1 VNSTAASL
9 PQESNPSRTGAA
21 GRLQV
26 PRWMVWGVGVAIVLT
41 YLCLLGGFSLAE
53 PDEPRYAEIARE
65 MIELRDW
72 VTPHLNYVKYFEK
85 PPLVY
90 WLTAIN
96 FELFGMSE
104 FVARLWPAL
113 FGLSGIALAY
123 MLGRSMYGLWT
134 GYAAAALLATTPFYF
149 GLSQVLILDM
159 PLTALMTLGLAAFW
173 FAYEHPSRRSQRRGP
188 PQGERKGSLEDNDRT
203 ARREEPPSPGG
214 VSKPVL
220 SAVEG
225 GARVRRQGL
234 LLLLYV
240 ATALGVLTKGPVA
253 AVLTAAIIVLF
264 LAVRRDLRALRWL
277 LWPPGIVAF
286 LAITLPWFVLV
297 SRRNP
302 EFLDFFIVDQHIK
315 RFLVS
320 HEHRQGPWFF
330 FPIVWAAILPWSA
343 FALFAPGMLR
353 RFGMQLVRRRL
364 SAATLFCV
372 VWSGAV
378 FAFFSLSGSK
388 LATYVLPIFCPL
400 AILAARFFERVLEE
414 NQHRI
419 LVRGCVALL
428 IFAAVTALGGAVAGA
443 VVDLPEVALIVPR
456 AYAGACV
463 IAVTAGAALMLLRR
477 QSHQASLAVLV
488 LGVLALEAVAISGRG
503 VVADYRDLGVIIRA
517 QARPQDLVILY
528 NHYVQGIPFY
538 ARRRAIVVGGHGE
551 LDFGSRQGDQSAYF
565 WARDER
571 LLQAWGSPRHVF
583 LVINR
588 VELEPLL
595 PRLQPTPRQIA
606 AEGKKVLVVNF
617 AG

>member
-1 VNSTAASL
+1 VNSAAVSG
-9 PQESNPSRTGAA
+9 PQESNPSGTGAA
-21 GRLQV
+21 GRLRV
-26 PRWMVWGVGVAIVLT
+26 PRWMVWSIGVAIVLT

-113 FGLSGIALAY
+113 FGLFGIALAY
-123 MLGRSMYGLWT
+123 MLGRSMYGLWS

-149 GLSQVLILDM
+149 GLSQILILDM

-173 FAYEHPSRRSQRRGP
+173 FAYNG
-188 PQGERKGSLEDNDRT
+188 DR
-203 ARREEPPSPGG
+203 
-214 VSKPVL
+214 
-220 SAVEG
+220 EG
-225 GARVRRQGL
+225 RHTRQL
-234 LLLLYV
+234 LVLLLYV
-240 ATALGVLTKGPVA
+240 ATALGILTKGPVA
-253 AVLTAAIIVLF
+253 AVLTGAIIVSF
-264 LAVRRDLRALRWL
+264 LILQRDLRALRWL

-302 EFLDFFIVDQHIK
+302 EFLDFFIVDQHVK

-353 RFGMQLVRRRL
+353 RFGTHLVRRRL

-372 VWSGAV
+372 VWSGVV

-388 LATYVLPIFCPL
+388 LATYVLPMFCPL
-400 AILAARFFERVLEE
+400 AILAARFFKRVLEE
-414 NQHRI
+414 KQHRI

-428 IFAAVTALGGAVAGA
+428 IFAAAAALGGAVAGA
-443 VVDLPEVALIVPR
+443 VVDRPEVAIIIPR
-456 AYAGACV
+456 VYAGACV
-463 IAVTAGAALMLLRR
+463 IAVAAGAALVLRR
-477 QSHQASLAVLV
+477 RRSPQAGLAVLV
-488 LGVLALEAVAISGRG
+488 LGMLVLQMVTISGRD
-503 VVADYRDLGVIIRA
+503 VAAHYRRLGITIRE

-565 WARDER
+565 WQRDGR

-595 PRLQPTPRQIA
+595 PRLQPAPRQIG